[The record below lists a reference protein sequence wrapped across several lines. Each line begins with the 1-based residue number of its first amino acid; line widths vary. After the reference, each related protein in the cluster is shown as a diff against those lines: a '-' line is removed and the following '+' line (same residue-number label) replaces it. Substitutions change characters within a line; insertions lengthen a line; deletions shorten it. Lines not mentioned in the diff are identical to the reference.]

1 MSCIQNHPKSRS
13 FKISLPV
20 GLRLTSVCR
29 APASPAHRPGIPCF
43 VRKPKHRRSNSFLT
57 TPDSLENQTCGL
69 WIIATCN
76 MFQLDFHPFRTLAH
90 PHLCQRSMYF
100 VMAMT
105 TPDAMAVTIVV
116 SMLSM
121 SIAVTASMIIMTT
134 MIALIVTFQ
143 NKWTNAMSSKL
154 EKNMRTFSNNYW

>member
-20 GLRLTSVCR
+20 GFRLTSVCR
-29 APASPAHRPGIPCF
+29 APGSPAHRPGIPCF

-57 TPDSLENQTCGL
+57 TPDSLEKQTCGL

-105 TPDAMAVTIVV
+105 KVGWTGHTPDAMAVTIVV

-143 NKWTNAMSSKL
+143 TNAMSSKL
-154 EKNMRTFSNNYW
+154 ENI